1 MKYIKIQQKN
11 DNVPTRNKYIDE
23 YMFVYAYVF
32 FTKSFLHQNISSLHF
47 LHAEDTLSLSLT
59 HTHTHNIFTTGN
71 IGVFRTEIHE
81 IL

>member
-1 MKYIKIQQKN
+1 MITFPREIN
-11 DNVPTRNKYIDE
+11 ILSICLCTRT
-23 YMFVYAYVF
+23 F

-47 LHAEDTLSLSLT
+47 LHAEDTLSLSLS

>member
-1 MKYIKIQQKN
+1 MITFPREIN
-11 DNVPTRNKYIDE
+11 ILMSICLCTRVR
-23 YMFVYAYVF
+23 FLQ
-32 FTKSFLHQNISSLHF
+32 KSFLHQNISSLHF
-47 LHAEDTLSLSLT
+47 LHAEDTLSLSLS

>member
-1 MKYIKIQQKN
+1 MITFPREIN
-11 DNVPTRNKYIDE
+11 ILMSICLCTRVR
-23 YMFVYAYVF
+23 FLQ
-32 FTKSFLHQNISSLHF
+32 KSFLHQNISSLHF
-47 LHAEDTLSLSLT
+47 LHAEDTLSLS

>member
-1 MKYIKIQQKN
+1 MITFPREINILK
-11 DNVPTRNKYIDE
+11 

-32 FTKSFLHQNISSLHF
+32 YKKSFLHPKYISSLHF
-47 LHAEDTLSLSLT
+47 LHAEDTLSLSLS